1 MIILAHN
8 QELEQ
13 ESNKNFEKAH
23 KSANFYGIK
32 NFEKKYW
39 RRFQSASRNDAR
51 SKSVAFVKKQKQAD
65 EEVVRLL
72 RSHVQGVSR

>member
-13 ESNKNFEKAH
+13 ESNKNFEKTY

-32 NFEKKYW
+32 NFEKK
-39 RRFQSASRNDAR
+39 
-51 SKSVAFVKKQKQAD
+51 
-65 EEVVRLL
+65 
-72 RSHVQGVSR
+72 